1 MTYHIDRYVC
11 CIYYLAKKK
20 KRFDNLLVL
29 VVISNT
35 TKVNDFMKHF
45 SFIPLPP
52 SLFGQIETIP

>member
-1 MTYHIDRYVC
+1 MLYILLSKR
-11 CIYYLAKKK
+11 KKK

-35 TKVNDFMKHF
+35 TKVNDFMKDF